1 MPNRCAVIV
10 PSRRLLEDRKMHL
23 QTVLKKSAQ
32 IKAQTQFLKQF
43 NCTAVRF
50 DIPFLCKIHD
60 KTLGDTACSC
70 YGLAQCR
77 SDLTNM
83 VCIKAV
89 QHLPCLKKQVLA
101 RLCLEDAPTFEVL
114 EDISMSLAR
123 AKNKLEHEYIW
134 HLKFNKQC

>member
-1 MPNRCAVIV
+1 MCLA
-10 PSRRLLEDRKMHL
+10 DAYWKMHL
-23 QTVLKKSAQ
+23 QKRLKKSAQ
-32 IKAQTQFLKQF
+32 IKAQTQFLMQF
-43 NCTAVRF
+43 NCIAVRF

-60 KTLGDTACSC
+60 EMLGDTARSC
-70 YGLAQCR
+70 YGLAQNR

-101 RLCLEDAPTFEVL
+101 CLFCLEDAPTFYVL

-123 AKNKLEHEYIW
+123 AKT
-134 HLKFNKQC
+134 